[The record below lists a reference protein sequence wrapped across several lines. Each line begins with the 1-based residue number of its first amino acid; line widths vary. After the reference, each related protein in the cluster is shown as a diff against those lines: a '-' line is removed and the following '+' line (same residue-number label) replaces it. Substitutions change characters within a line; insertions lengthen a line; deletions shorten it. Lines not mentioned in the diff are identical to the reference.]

1 MKNKLLNIALATL
14 LFGAISHA
22 KDIKNTVI
30 PTKHNKNLTI
40 EDIAEIQP
48 GLGTVMIEFGHRFYI
63 TYYAAK
69 AGNWKLAEYELEE
82 LIEAQEV
89 AEVTR
94 PKYKK
99 QLKDFEDDYLEKLED
114 AIEDKNFT
122 KFEKLYTKTTK
133 ACNRCHKANG
143 HPYIKYI
150 LPKNPPKF
158 LDMHALT
165 KREK

>member
-1 MKNKLLNIALATL
+1 MKNKFITTSLTIL
-14 LFGAISHA
+14 LFGTFIHA
-22 KDIKNTVI
+22 KNTKDIVV

-48 GLGTVMIEFGHRFYI
+48 GLGSIMIEFGHRFYI

-69 AGNWKLAEYELEE
+69 AGNWKLAEYEIEE
-82 LIEAQEV
+82 LMEAQEI

-99 QLKDFEDDYLEKLED
+99 QLKDFEDDYLEKLKD
-114 AIEDKNFT
+114 ATEDKNFT

-133 ACNRCHKANG
+133 ACNRCHVANK
-143 HPYIKYI
+143 HPYIKYQ
-150 LPKNPPKF
+150 LPKEAPKY
-158 LDMHALT
+158 LRMAL
-165 KREK
+165 

>member
-1 MKNKLLNIALATL
+1 MKNKLLILTSTAL
-14 LFGAISHA
+14 LFCTSLYT
-22 KDIKNTVI
+22 KDIGDTVI
-30 PTKHNKNLTI
+30 ATKHNKNLTI

-69 AGNWKLAEYELEE
+69 AGNWGLAEYELEE

-89 AEVTR
+89 AETTR

-99 QLKDFEDDYLEKLED
+99 QLKDLEDDYLEKLED
-114 AIEDKNFT
+114 AIEDKNFK

-133 ACNRCHKANG
+133 ACNSCHEANG
-143 HPYIKYI
+143 HPYIKYQ
-150 LPKNPPKF
+150 LPKEAPKY
-158 LDMHALT
+158 LRMAL
-165 KREK
+165 

>member
-1 MKNKLLNIALATL
+1 MLNKLLNATLVTL
-14 LFGAISHA
+14 LFGVFSHA
-22 KDIKNTVI
+22 KDIGEEIV

-89 AEVTR
+89 AETTR

-114 AIEDKNFT
+114 AIEDKNFK
-122 KFEKLYTKTTK
+122 KFKKLYTKTTK

-143 HPYIKYI
+143 HPYIRYQ
-150 LPKNPPKF
+150 LPKEAPKY
-158 LDMHALT
+158 LRMAL
-165 KREK
+165 

>member
-1 MKNKLLNIALATL
+1 MKNKFITISLAVL
-14 LFGAISHA
+14 LFGTLIYA
-22 KDIKNTVI
+22 KDIKNIVV

-48 GLGTVMIEFGHRFYI
+48 GLGSIMIEFGHRFYI

-69 AGNWKLAEYELEE
+69 AGNWELAEYELEE
-82 LIEAQEV
+82 LMEAQEI

-99 QLKDFEDDYLEKLED
+99 QLKDFEDDYLEKLKD
-114 AIEDKNFT
+114 ATEDKNFT

-133 ACNRCHKANG
+133 ACNRCHVANK
-143 HPYIKYI
+143 HPYIKYQ
-150 LPKNPPKF
+150 LPKEAPKY
-158 LDMHALT
+158 LRMVL
-165 KREK
+165 